1 MKNKIRKMRCLSC
14 IKELVFG
21 YINPNRD
28 YKLCDTCAFRDTE
41 HPYYP
46 SIEYKGKSMSEQLS
60 FSDLIDLICS
70 FCDDPENIT
79 AYDRAV
85 YDIHLKDECQQKLNE
100 AIKNASNIT
109 LIKILKEGRSIPLY
123 HHYCTYSEIFLL
135 EELAA
140 KELNSRGIDTV
151 TFDTK

>member
-1 MKNKIRKMRCLSC
+1 MRCSLC

-21 YINPNRD
+21 YVNPDRD
-28 YKLCDTCAFRDTE
+28 YKLCDTCAFKYNE

-46 SIEYKGKSMSEQLS
+46 FTENKGDFMLENPS

-123 HHYCTYSEIFLL
+123 YHYCTYSEIFLL

>member
-1 MKNKIRKMRCLSC
+1 MKNKIRKMRCSSC

-21 YINPNRD
+21 YVNPNKD
-28 YKLCDTCAFRDTE
+28 YKLCDTCAFRDTG
-41 HPYYP
+41 HPYY
-46 SIEYKGKSMSEQLS
+46 SFTENKGDFMLENPS

-79 AYDRAV
+79 AYGRAM
-85 YDIHLKDECQQKLNE
+85 YDIHLKDECQQKLNK
-100 AIKNASNIT
+100 AIKNASNFT

-123 HHYCTYSEIFLL
+123 YHYCTYSEIFLL

-140 KELNSRGIDTV
+140 KELSSRGIDTV

>member
-1 MKNKIRKMRCLSC
+1 MRCSLC
-14 IKELVFG
+14 IKELVLG
-21 YINPNRD
+21 YVNPDRD
-28 YKLCDTCAFRDTE
+28 YKLCDTCAFKYNE

-46 SIEYKGKSMSEQLS
+46 FTENKGDFMLENPS

-100 AIKNASNIT
+100 AIKNASNDV

>member
-1 MKNKIRKMRCLSC
+1 MSDNYFSKGDSML
-14 IKELVFG
+14 E
-21 YINPNRD
+21 NP
-28 YKLCDTCAFRDTE
+28 
-41 HPYYP
+41 
-46 SIEYKGKSMSEQLS
+46 S

-109 LIKILKEGRSIPLY
+109 LIKILKDGRSIPTH
-123 HHYCTYSEIFLL
+123 HHYCTYAEIFLL
-135 EELAA
+135 EDLAIEELT
-140 KELNSRGIDTV
+140 NRGIDPV
-151 TFDTK
+151 TFERRESVQ

>member
-1 MKNKIRKMRCLSC
+1 MRCSFC
-14 IKELVFG
+14 IKELVLG
-21 YINPNRD
+21 YVNPDRD
-28 YKLCDTCAFRDTE
+28 YKLCNTCAFKYNE

-46 SIEYKGKSMSEQLS
+46 MNNKGGFMLENPS

-70 FCDDPENIT
+70 FCDNPENIT

-123 HHYCTYSEIFLL
+123 YHYCTYSEIFLL

-140 KELNSRGIDTV
+140 KELNSRGINTV